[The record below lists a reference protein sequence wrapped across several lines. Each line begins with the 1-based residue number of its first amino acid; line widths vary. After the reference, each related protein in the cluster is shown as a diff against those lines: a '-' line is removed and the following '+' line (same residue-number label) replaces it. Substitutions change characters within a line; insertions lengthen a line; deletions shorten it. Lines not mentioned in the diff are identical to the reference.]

1 MKSDQ
6 RTNWLSSYFDKKI
19 TLDRR
24 NLNAYM
30 LLKRSPWRL
39 LNVLYTFNLR
49 PVYKGYKDLLFD
61 ALQNT
66 RENILFEW

>member
-1 MKSDQ
+1 M
-6 RTNWLSSYFDKKI
+6 
-19 TLDRR
+19 
-24 NLNAYM
+24 
-30 LLKRSPWRL
+30 
-39 LNVLYTFNLR
+39 NVLYTFNLR